1 MRHSHGKLDH
11 SRDGQ
16 PGQTLI
22 DDPPICPA
30 ADADIYRPM
39 SRSTRKKRKK
49 SKGKPKRSHGGP
61 ILSPMPRLLREDL
74 SDDERR
80 DAINAMAKSF
90 GNARDKA
97 FATIGRFVSNFDPL
111 HALSV
116 LAAYGLSIDVTK
128 DGVRASEAKRDKIH
142 QDHVELLQALILQKT
157 VRDWPRQPPRPPDT
171 QELWDALIKL
181 GHGFDLSRL
190 RPLDMNNESDA
201 LVMLQEKIRGNTRA
215 VRNWGYYHQVKD
227 ISHKLLAPL
236 NEKMKSVLGFAG
248 TELIAVL
255 DSLVRANEARIS
267 EHRRKFFGA
276 IGKPS
281 VPEMVSAYAV
291 AMPDLDCSGLLDY
304 FAQNDLSLQ
313 QAKALLLAHS
323 ELVLEDC
330 FTHEAGEVST
340 RSGVEAAQ
348 VKAIFRALGLVP
360 GELNGRSAELFLLE
374 NPVWTSPWI
383 ALSDDTIFACIPQ
396 TAFSFLFEIV
406 ERLVASSEPL
416 KVAWH
421 DRRAAF
427 LEADVAAALSKALPD
442 AAVYRN
448 IKWRVSNTERQGETD
463 TLVVLD
469 SVAIIVEAKS
479 GSVSAHS
486 RRGAPNRLKSEI
498 RELLESPALQS
509 QRLLTAMEEHLAGKS
524 ELILSEQVN
533 LSKIRYIMRMSIT
546 LEDFSTIQSDIGKLQ
561 ALGLISKDVEPVPT
575 LCLADLHTL
584 VEVLDV
590 QVMFLHYLHR
600 RMHLEGKFSHDS
612 DELDLLG
619 TYLMNGLL
627 FGEKETDGTRITFYR
642 MSEKIDRYMMSLSEG
657 IHTAKPRRLL
667 DGPWAGI
674 LERVLHVRSHRWPE
688 IAIMLLDVDD
698 RAQKTLARDIRE
710 LVKRHR
716 YQKTTPY
723 QNILVYLPD
732 GIGRSAITAVVLR
745 KETIAHRQEAARA
758 AAEKSFEDPRPTRCL
773 VLVYD
778 ANAPTF
784 PYNHLML
791 ADRLQAQT
799 EDEVGNARLR
809 PPNDTGDGPAGS
821 AEDAPE

>member
-1 MRHSHGKLDH
+1 M
-11 SRDGQ
+11 
-16 PGQTLI
+16 T
-22 DDPPICPA
+22 
-30 ADADIYRPM
+30 
-39 SRSTRKKRKK
+39 RSMRKKRRK
-49 SKGKPKRSHGGP
+49 SKGKPKRLHSGP
-61 ILSPMPRLLREDL
+61 VYTPMPRLFRDDL
-74 SDDERR
+74 TDDERR
-80 DAINAMAKSF
+80 DAITAMAKSF
-90 GNARDKA
+90 SDSRDKA
-97 FATIGRFVSNFDPL
+97 FATISRFVSTFYPL

-128 DGVRASEAKRDKIH
+128 DGVRASEAKSDKIH
-142 QDHVELLQALILQKT
+142 QDHVELLQAFVLQRT
-157 VRDWPRQPPRPPDT
+157 VGNWLRHPSQPSNT
-171 QELWDALIKL
+171 QEIWDALIEL
-181 GHGFDLSRL
+181 GHGFDLSRM
-190 RPLDMNNESDA
+190 RPMDMENESDA

-227 ISHKLLAPL
+227 ISHRLLAPL
-236 NEKMKSVLGFAG
+236 DERMRSVLGFAG
-248 TELIAVL
+248 TELIIVL
-255 DSLVRANEARIS
+255 DSLVSSNETRIN
-267 EHRRKFFGA
+267 EHQRKFFGA

-281 VPEMVSAYAV
+281 VAEIVSAYAE
-291 AMPDLDCSGLLDY
+291 AMPETDCSGFLDY
-304 FAQNDLSLQ
+304 FAQNDFSLQ

-323 ELVLEDC
+323 ELALEDC
-330 FTHEAGEVST
+330 FTHEAGEVSA
-340 RSGVEAAQ
+340 RSGVAVDQ

-360 GELNGRSAELFLLE
+360 GELSGRPAELFLLD

-383 ALSDDTIFACIPQ
+383 ALSEDTIFACIPQ

-406 ERLVASSEPL
+406 ERLVAPSELL

-427 LEADVAAALSKALPD
+427 LEANVAATLSKALPD

-448 IKWRVSNTERQGETD
+448 IRWRVSGTERQGETD

-498 RELLESPALQS
+498 HELLESPALQS
-509 QRLLTAMEEHLAGKS
+509 QRLLAAMEEHLAGKS
-524 ELILSEQVN
+524 ELILSEQVD
-533 LSKIRYIMRMSIT
+533 LSKIRYIMRMSVT

-561 ALGLISKDVEPVPT
+561 ALELVSKDVEPAPT

-584 VEVLDV
+584 VEILDV
-590 QVMFLHYLHR
+590 PVMFLHYLHR

-619 TYLMNGLL
+619 TYLINGLL
-627 FGEKETDGTRITFYR
+627 FGNKETDGSRFTFYR
-642 MSEKIDRYMMSLSEG
+642 MSEKIDCYMMSLSEG
-657 IHTAKPRRLL
+657 IRTAKPRRLL

-698 RAQKTLARDIRE
+698 RAQKTLARDIRQ

-745 KETIAHRQEAARA
+745 KETIAHRLEVARG
-758 AAEKSFEDPRPTRCL
+758 AAERSFEDPRPTRCL

-791 ADRLQAQT
+791 ADRLQ
-799 EDEVGNARLR
+799 ERNEGEVGNARLR
-809 PPNDTGDGPAGS
+809 PPPIPTA
-821 AEDAPE
+821 A

>member
-1 MRHSHGKLDH
+1 
-11 SRDGQ
+11 
-16 PGQTLI
+16 
-22 DDPPICPA
+22 
-30 ADADIYRPM
+30 
-39 SRSTRKKRKK
+39 
-49 SKGKPKRSHGGP
+49 
-61 ILSPMPRLLREDL
+61 MPRLFREDL

-97 FATIGRFVSNFDPL
+97 FTTIGRFVSNFDPL

-142 QDHVELLQALILQKT
+142 QDHVELLQALVLQKT
-157 VRDWPRQPPRPPDT
+157 ARDWPRQQPRPPDT
-171 QELWDALIKL
+171 QELWDALIEL

-190 RPLDMNNESDA
+190 RPLDMENESDA

-227 ISHKLLAPL
+227 IGHRLLAPL
-236 NEKMKSVLGFAG
+236 DERMRSVLGFDG
-248 TELIAVL
+248 TKLIAVL

-281 VPEMVSAYAV
+281 VPEMLSAYAE

-304 FAQNDLSLQ
+304 FAQNNLSLQ

-340 RSGVEAAQ
+340 GSGVEVAQ

-406 ERLVASSEPL
+406 ERLVAPSEPL

-448 IKWRVSNTERQGETD
+448 IKWRVSDTERQGETD

-509 QRLLTAMEEHLAGKS
+509 QRLLAAMEEHLAGKS

-561 ALGLISKDVEPVPT
+561 ALGLISKDVEPMPT

-584 VEVLDV
+584 VEILDV

-791 ADRLQAQT
+791 ADRLQART

-809 PPNDTGDGPAGS
+809 PPNDTGDGPADS
-821 AEDAPE
+821 AEDAPK

>member
-1 MRHSHGKLDH
+1 M
-11 SRDGQ
+11 
-16 PGQTLI
+16 
-22 DDPPICPA
+22 
-30 ADADIYRPM
+30 
-39 SRSTRKKRKK
+39 RKKRRK
-49 SKGKPKRSHGGP
+49 SKGKPKRHHGGP
-61 ILSPMPRLLREDL
+61 VYMPMPRLFRDDL
-74 SDDERR
+74 TDDERR
-80 DAINAMAKSF
+80 DAITAMAKSF
-90 GNARDKA
+90 SDSRDEA
-97 FATIGRFVSNFDPL
+97 FATISRFVSTFAPL

-128 DGVRASEAKRDKIH
+128 DGVRASEAKSDKMH
-142 QDHVELLQALILQKT
+142 QDHVELMQAFVLQTTAG
-157 VRDWPRQPPRPPDT
+157 DWSSQPPRPPDT
-171 QELWDALIKL
+171 QELWDALIEF
-181 GHGFDLSRL
+181 GHGFDLSRM
-190 RPLDMNNESDA
+190 RPLDMENESDA
-201 LVMLQEKIRGNTRA
+201 LAMLQEKIRGNTRA

-227 ISHKLLAPL
+227 IGHRLLAPL
-236 NEKMKSVLGFAG
+236 DEKLRSILGFAG

-255 DSLVRANEARIS
+255 DSLVRANEERVN

-281 VPEMVSAYAV
+281 VAEIVSAYAE
-291 AMPDLDCSGLLDY
+291 AMPEADCIGLLDY
-304 FAQNDLSLQ
+304 FARNNFSLQ

-323 ELVLEDC
+323 ELALEDC
-330 FTHEAGEVST
+330 FTHEAGEVSA
-340 RSGVEAAQ
+340 RSGVAVDR

-360 GELNGRSAELFLLE
+360 GELNGRSAELFLLD

-383 ALSDDTIFACIPQ
+383 ALSEDTIFACIPQ

-406 ERLVASSEPL
+406 ERLVAPSEPL
-416 KVAWH
+416 KRAWH

-427 LEADVAAALSKALPD
+427 LEADVAATLSKALPG

-448 IKWRVSNTERQGETD
+448 IRWRVSGTERQGETD

-469 SVAIIVEAKS
+469 SVAIIVEVKS

-486 RRGAPNRLKSEI
+486 RRGAPDRLKSEI

-509 QRLLTAMEEHLAGKS
+509 QRLLAAMEEHLAGKS
-524 ELILSEQVN
+524 ELILTERVD
-533 LSKIRYIMRMSIT
+533 LSKIRYIMRMSVT

-561 ALGLISKDVEPVPT
+561 ALGLVSKDVEPVPT

-584 VEVLDV
+584 VEILDV
-590 QVMFLHYLHR
+590 PVMFLHYLHR

-627 FGEKETDGTRITFYR
+627 FGNKETDGTRITFYR
-642 MSEKIDRYMMSLSEG
+642 MSEKIDRYMMSLSER

-667 DGPWAGI
+667 DSPWAGI
-674 LERVLHVRSHRWPE
+674 LERVVHVHSHRWPE

-698 RAQKTLARDIRE
+698 HAQKTLARDIRG

-732 GIGRSAITAVVLR
+732 GISWSAITAVVLR
-745 KETIAHRQEAARA
+745 KETIAHRQEVARA

-778 ANAPTF
+778 ANAPTS

-799 EDEVGNARLR
+799 EDEVGNARPR
-809 PPNDTGDGPAGS
+809 PLGDTDDCPAVS
-821 AEDAPE
+821 AEDAPK

>member
-1 MRHSHGKLDH
+1 M
-11 SRDGQ
+11 SRD
-16 PGQTLI
+16 
-22 DDPPICPA
+22 
-30 ADADIYRPM
+30 
-39 SRSTRKKRKK
+39 TRKKRKK
-49 SKGKPKRSHGGP
+49 SKGKPKRSYVGP
-61 ILSPMPRLLREDL
+61 VLSPMPRLFRDDL

-97 FATIGRFVSNFDPL
+97 FTTISRFVVNFDPL

-128 DGVRASEAKRDKIH
+128 EGVRANEMKRDKIH
-142 QDHVELLQALILQKT
+142 QDHVELLQALVLQKT
-157 VRDWPRQPPRPPDT
+157 VRDWPRQQAQPPDT
-171 QELWDALIKL
+171 QELWDALIEL
-181 GHGFDLSRL
+181 GHGFDLSRM
-190 RPLDMNNESDA
+190 RPVDMENESDA

-227 ISHKLLAPL
+227 IGHRLLAPL
-236 NEKMKSVLGFAG
+236 DEKLRSALGFAG

-255 DSLVRANEARIS
+255 DSLVRANETRIN

-276 IGKPS
+276 IGKSS
-281 VPEMVSAYAV
+281 VAEIVNAYAE
-291 AMPDLDCSGLLDY
+291 AMPETECSGLLDY
-304 FAQNDLSLQ
+304 FAQNDFSLQ

-323 ELVLEDC
+323 ELALENC
-330 FTHEAGEVST
+330 FTHEAGEVSA
-340 RSGVEAAQ
+340 RSGVGVDQ
-348 VKAIFRALGLVP
+348 TKAIFRALGLVP
-360 GELNGRSAELFLLE
+360 GELNGRSAELFLLD

-383 ALSDDTIFACIPQ
+383 ALSEDTIFACIPQ

-406 ERLVASSEPL
+406 ERLLASNEPL

-427 LEADVAAALSKALPD
+427 LEADVAATLSKALPG

-448 IKWRVSNTERQGETD
+448 IRWRVSGTERQGETD

-486 RRGAPNRLKSEI
+486 RRGAPDRLKSEI
-498 RELLESPALQS
+498 RDLLESPALQS
-509 QRLLTAMEEHLAGKS
+509 QRLLAAMEEHLAGKS
-524 ELILSEQVN
+524 ELILSEQVD
-533 LSKIRYIMRMSIT
+533 LSQIRYIMRMSVT
-546 LEDFSTIQSDIGKLQ
+546 LEDFSTIQSNIGKLQ
-561 ALGLISKDVEPVPT
+561 ALRLVSRDVEPVPT

-584 VEVLDV
+584 VEILDV
-590 QVMFLHYLHR
+590 PVMFLHYLHR

-627 FGEKETDGTRITFYR
+627 FGNKETDGTRITFYR
-642 MSEKIDRYMMSLSEG
+642 MSERIDTYMMSLSEG
-657 IHTAKPRRLL
+657 ILTAKPRRLL

-688 IAIMLLDVDD
+688 IAIMLLDVDY
-698 RAQKTLARDIRE
+698 RAEKTLARDVRE
-710 LVKRHR
+710 LIKRHR
-716 YQKTTPY
+716 YQRTTHY

-732 GIGRSAITAVVLR
+732 GIGWSAIATVVLR
-745 KETIAHRQEAARA
+745 KEAIVHRQEAASA

-773 VLVYD
+773 LLIYD
-778 ANAPTF
+778 ANASTF
-784 PYNHLML
+784 PYNHLVL
-791 ADRLQAQT
+791 ADRLQAPA
-799 EDEVGNARLR
+799 EDKVGNTRLR
-809 PPNDTGDGPAGS
+809 PPGDAGDGPEDS
-821 AEDAPE
+821 AEETPK